1 MVTGYLWLHGFVPI
15 ATAIHIV
22 SRLVRSMPRRSEL
35 FITLKGHFLSSY
47 RREVGCLFGSC
58 FSQGKK
64 TAIFHL
70 KINQK
75 LRAKQVYCDSVMP
88 RGINSLSAFRLCC
101 SGKTEYQATHAGRLR
116 RASTFERRPSKRYP
130 SRTQSLGK
138 GEPDVVG
145 SQQNLWFLMCL
156 HPTSQMLMGKT
167 DRPTQEKK
175 GKL

>member
-15 ATAIHIV
+15 ATAIHNV
-22 SRLVRSMPRRSEL
+22 SCLVWSMPRRSEL

-47 RREVGCLFGSC
+47 RREAACPFGSC
-58 FSQGKK
+58 FCRKK
-64 TAIFHL
+64 TAIVHL

-75 LRAKQVYCDSVMP
+75 LCAKKVHCDSIMLW
-88 RGINSLSAFRLCC
+88 GINSLFAFLLCC

-145 SQQNLWFLMCL
+145 SQQNL
-156 HPTSQMLMGKT
+156 
-167 DRPTQEKK
+167 
-175 GKL
+175 